1 METGFWSNVARGL
14 FATIDRALY
23 GLDSILYEILNTIV
37 NEVHLF
43 SNEAIDTFAVRV
55 YTFLGLIMV
64 FKVTF
69 SLINYL
75 VNPDSISDKT
85 NGAGNVAKNI
95 VITLFLIVLT
105 PYAFDFLYRA
115 QSAIINDQL
124 VAKVILGD
132 VNTDKAGMKVR
143 MSPGC
148 GNDVAQTSDM
158 GEFIALMTLRPFYQ
172 MEEGSIEDG
181 VKTQYCLGGQDG
193 EKIKN
198 LLSSDI
204 YKASKNKI
212 YSIDYSFLLSTVAG
226 VVVLLMLLTACMEI
240 ALRAIKLGFLEIIAP
255 IPILS
260 YIDPKSGK
268 DGIFKKWLKEV
279 GKTWASLFVRLAAIY
294 FAIYVISLID
304 EATENISNQNL
315 GMWVSLFIVIGALM
329 FAKQFPKLI
338 EDIFGIKLDG
348 LSLHPIKTISEQA
361 AGGKTLIGA
370 GVGAAAGGLAFAGGM
385 GANAWAAHIRNNE
398 ARKKINGYDNLS
410 FGEKMKQLKAAGGLT
425 ALGVAGSM
433 IGGGTSAGL
442 RTFGASVKA
451 GDKITPLKNIEKGI
465 TDSSTAR
472 TRRAAGYGIGSAIMD
487 KMTDMAHIP
496 QSYGTTSEL
505 KNRKKMA
512 EQRMNELIARNESL
526 RDQAAYLKAQNPNV
540 SLAYDEAGKID
551 WIKDADG
558 KQKRTY
564 SYANYD
570 QYNQAMLDRMNN
582 ATDEELERLNAI
594 GILSKEEFEKARAY
608 DDAIIANDEE
618 IIKVKKEISK
628 IEENMKKDK

>member
-1 METGFWSNVARGL
+1 MEAGFWSNVARGL
-14 FATIDRALY
+14 FAVIDSAIYSLISVIYKLVEELASVSIFNSGTIDELA
-23 GLDSILYEILNTIV
+23 G
-37 NEVHLF
+37 
-43 SNEAIDTFAVRV
+43 RV
-55 YTFLGLIMV
+55 YTFIGIIMV

-75 VNPDSISDKT
+75 VNPDSITDKNT
-85 NGAGNVAKNI
+85 GVGNIAKNV
-95 VITLFLIVLT
+95 VITLFLIILT

-115 QSAIINDQL
+115 QNAILKDEIIP
-124 VAKVILGD
+124 KIILGD
-132 VNTDKAGMKVR
+132 NSEAGTSAAMDESCQPVNFEFKGDY
-143 MSPGC
+143 
-148 GNDVAQTSDM
+148 VAYVA
-158 GEFIALMTLRPFYQ
+158 FRPFYRLTDRAD
-172 MEEGSIEDG
+172 SSTKDL
-181 VKTQYCLGGQDG
+181 YCNSTTVN
-193 EKIKN
+193 N
-198 LLSSDI
+198 LLTPSL
-204 YKASKNKI
+204 YKADDQSVGYGTYI
-212 YSIDYSFLLSTVAG
+212 IDYSFLLSTTSGIVI
-226 VVVLLMLLTACMEI
+226 LILLLTTSMEI
-240 ALRAIKLGFLEIIAP
+240 ALRAIKLGFLELIAP
-255 IPILS
+255 IPIIS

-268 DGIFKKWLKEV
+268 DGIFKKWFNEV
-279 GKTWASLFVRLAAIY
+279 IKTWANLFIRLAVIY
-294 FAIYVISLID
+294 FAIYIISLAD
-304 EATENISNQNL
+304 AAVNNLSDQNL
-315 GMWVSLFIVIGALM
+315 KMWALLFIVIGALM

-348 LSLHPIKTISEQA
+348 LSLHPIKKISEQA

-370 GVGAAAGGLAFAGGM
+370 GVGVAAGGLAVAGGM

-410 FGEKMKQLKAAGGLT
+410 FGEKRKQLKAADGLT
-425 ALGVAGSM
+425 VLGVAGSM

-465 TDSSTAR
+465 TDSSTMRERNAS
-472 TRRAAGYGIGSAIMD
+472 GYKIGSRMMD
-487 KMTDMAHIP
+487 KMTDIAHIP

-505 KNRKKMA
+505 KNRKKMV

-526 RDQAAYLKAQNPNV
+526 RDQAAYLKAQNPNA
-540 SLAYDEAGKID
+540 SLAYDEAGKIE

-582 ATDEELERLNAI
+582 ATDAELERLNAI
-594 GILSKEEFEKARAY
+594 GILSREEFEKARAY

-618 IIKVKKEISK
+618 IIKAKKEISK